1 LKPGLSTSITSFPH
15 SSIKLSVSPKN
26 NYEEGS
32 SPILLIHYRYQKLLN
47 NYLILNY
54 GNYYSKICFRS
65 IFSLLLSPMNEEL
78 QNLLSKVRSLYKKY
92 GIKSVTMD
100 DVARELGISK
110 KTLYQYV
117 NDKNELVQKVIEME
131 LNDRALDFT
140 KMCCPGLNAIEEIF
154 EVHKLVQQMLKDYN
168 PSTEYDLRKY
178 YPELHAQIIK
188 VRRARIYDNTL
199 ANLAKGKAEGLYRTE
214 LNDELI
220 AKLQLSRVES
230 AFDDKIFTQDELL
243 SAKLFLEMFIY
254 HIRGIAN
261 EKGLTVLEQKLREI
275 ENNNN

>member
-1 LKPGLSTSITSFPH
+1 
-15 SSIKLSVSPKN
+15 
-26 NYEEGS
+26 
-32 SPILLIHYRYQKLLN
+32 
-47 NYLILNY
+47 
-54 GNYYSKICFRS
+54 
-65 IFSLLLSPMNEEL
+65 MNEEL
-78 QNLLSKVRSLYKKY
+78 KNILTKVRCLYMKY

-100 DVARELGISK
+100 DIARELGISK

-117 NDKNELVQKVIEME
+117 NDKNELVKLVVEME
-131 LNDRALDFT
+131 LNEKKSITEICR
-140 KMCCPGLNAIEEIF
+140 PELNAIEEIF
-154 EVHKLVQQMLKDYN
+154 ELHKSVRQMLKDYN

-178 YPELHAQIIK
+178 YPELYSRVMTI
-188 VRRARIYDNTL
+188 RRERIYSNIL
-199 ANLAKGKAEGLYRTE
+199 SNLSKGKAEGLYRPE

-243 SAKLFLEMFIY
+243 SPKFFLEMFVY

-261 EKGLTVLEQKLREI
+261 EKGLIVLDQKLKEV

>member
-1 LKPGLSTSITSFPH
+1 
-15 SSIKLSVSPKN
+15 
-26 NYEEGS
+26 
-32 SPILLIHYRYQKLLN
+32 
-47 NYLILNY
+47 
-54 GNYYSKICFRS
+54 
-65 IFSLLLSPMNEEL
+65 MNEEL
-78 QNLLSKVRSLYKKY
+78 NNLLTKVRCLYMKY

-117 NDKNELVQKVIEME
+117 NDKNDLVQKVVEME
-131 LNDRALDFT
+131 ITDKAAGFS
-140 KMCCPGLNAIEEIF
+140 KMRCPDLNAIEEIF

-178 YPELHAQIIK
+178 YPDLFAQVVK
-188 VRRARIYDNTL
+188 VRRERIYTNTL
-199 ANLAKGKAEGLYRTE
+199 ANLKKGKEEGLYRKE

-220 AKLQLSRVES
+220 AKLQLSRIES
-230 AFDDKIFTQDELL
+230 AFDDKIFTQEELV
-243 SAKLFLEMFIY
+243 SPKLFLEMFVY

-261 EKGLTVLEQKLREI
+261 DKGLTVLEKKLKEL